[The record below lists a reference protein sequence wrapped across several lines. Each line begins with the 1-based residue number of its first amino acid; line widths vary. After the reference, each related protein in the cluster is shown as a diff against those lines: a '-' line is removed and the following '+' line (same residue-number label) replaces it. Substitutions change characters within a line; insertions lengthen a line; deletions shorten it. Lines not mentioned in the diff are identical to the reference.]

1 MVQKVRIEAPF
12 LRMLKA
18 HRNLGWIL
26 VVERT
31 VECIWWV
38 MPFVAFT
45 YDGVH
50 ASVGRDL
57 LELAGMKGA

>member
-1 MVQKVRIEAPF
+1 
-12 LRMLKA
+12 MLKA

-31 VECIWWV
+31 VECVWWV